1 MLVAPVL
8 TQGATEREITFPDGQ
23 WVDMAN
29 PSEVYQG
36 GQTISYAA
44 PLEVLPMFA
53 RAGALIAR
61 ASYPMKN
68 VGDYRTD
75 NYTVRYY
82 PVEGKSDGYIFED
95 DMSTPTT
102 IAEGRYTLLRFE
114 ADATDKTVSVRLAA
128 ENGSQDYTNPTVVK
142 NITFEVFN
150 IGSRPASVTFN
161 GKKAAFAYNAASRTV
176 TVKVK
181 WNITT
186 VADLVITK

>member
-1 MLVAPVL
+1 
-8 TQGATEREITFPDGQ
+8 
-23 WVDMAN
+23 
-29 PSEVYQG
+29 
-36 GQTISYAA
+36 
-44 PLEVLPMFA
+44 
-53 RAGALIAR
+53 
-61 ASYPMKN
+61 MKN

-114 ADATDKTVSVRLAA
+114 ADAADKTVSVRLAA